1 MRNKGANFLNKVD
14 IASALMARGYKKSQM
29 IEAIDDIFKVI
40 GDSLSQGESVNIPG
54 FGIFEVRQHKAHMGT
69 DPTTHIKRLIPA
81 YKIPAFKPSKML
93 KLSVRANA
101 DIIDEDDDCDE

>member
-1 MRNKGANFLNKVD
+1 MRNKGETFLNKVD
-14 IASALMARGYKKSQM
+14 IASALMARGYKKNQM

-40 GDSLSQGESVNIPG
+40 GESLSQGESVNIPG
-54 FGIFEVRQHKAHMGT
+54 FGIFEVREHKAHMGT

-93 KLSVRANA
+93 KLSVRAAA
-101 DIIDEDDDCDE
+101 DDEVIDDEE